1 MSEINEFLVFV
12 TDFHRSVPLAGAP
25 QLL

>member
-1 MSEINEFLVFV
+1 MPEINEFLVFV
-12 TDFHRSVPLAGAP
+12 IDFHRSVPLAGTP

>member
-1 MSEINEFLVFV
+1 MPEINGFLVFV